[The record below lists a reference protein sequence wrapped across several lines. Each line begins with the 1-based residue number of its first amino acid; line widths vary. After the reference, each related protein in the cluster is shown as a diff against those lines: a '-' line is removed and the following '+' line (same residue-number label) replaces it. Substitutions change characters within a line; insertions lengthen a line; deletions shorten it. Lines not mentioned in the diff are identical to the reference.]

1 MGRVFRS
8 LMAGAGVFALV
19 LVVPVTAALAQEEP
33 VLTNTE
39 TVNVT
44 LDATGGLQ
52 VARVFDQIAIQGSG
66 EVSYRNPVST
76 SGLRNLDGFG
86 GFTVEDGAIVEETS
100 VNSQVRRRTLSDF
113 DLDLPVT
120 VAITH
125 TLDGEELAPAD
136 VVGKTGEL
144 EVTYRVENM
153 TGETEEI
160 EYTNAQGETDTVE
173 EKVSDPMA
181 GSLTMTLPSNYTDVK
196 SESGAVI
203 AGDGR
208 GGTKLSFSVT
218 LIPPLGEPV
227 AEVSYTAHV
236 ENAVIPEANLTIV
249 PVVVD
254 ANPTVSGAKESF
266 EGGAETG
273 RELAAGATEIDANV
287 LKLAD
292 GASDLVEGLILLR
305 DGSGVLSAG
314 LVNDA
319 APGANE
325 LADGAGQ
332 LSDGLNELQSQV
344 PALIAGVIQLDQGG
358 NRLEAGLQQL
368 QGSLPALN
376 AGVAQLV
383 DGAKQLEAGL
393 LQLQSQIPA
402 LKAGVASLLAGAQ
415 QLSGGLNALEA
426 GLDAPL
432 PNGFGAGLKALSDG
446 LSTLPATVAALKTAV
461 AGIAQTDDCG
471 PSACQQ
477 TVSGVVDQI
486 TSQEPSIKLAA
497 DTAAKLYGGYAAPIT
512 NNPPGIRATIGAL
525 SDGVDRTNPPG
536 LLEGLKQ
543 LNAQLPAIEAGVNK
557 LVAGATT
564 LRAGLEKLQ
573 ASAAPLS
580 SGVAGLAAGA
590 TQLSDGLSE
599 LRSKVSPLSD
609 GVNVLADG
617 GGQLAAGAGQLADG
631 LGNAAD
637 GSVQLASGL
646 GDAAEAAPAL
656 PEGATRLSKEGTS
669 QLVKAGEETAQDFA
683 GRVATLEAGAER
695 TADGGLPYGAP
706 EDALR
711 FAAYSYDINGA
722 SGSTSQNAGR
732 LIAGLAI
739 GGGAAVGAGLM
750 AARRK
755 SA

>member
-33 VLTNTE
+33 VITNTE

-44 LDATGGLQ
+44 LDATGGLE
-52 VARVFDQIAIQGSG
+52 VARVYDQIAIQGSG
-66 EVSYRNPVST
+66 EVSYKNPVST
-76 SGLRNLDGFG
+76 SGLRNLDGFA
-86 GFTVEDGAIVEETS
+86 GFTVEDGAIVEDTS
-100 VNSQVRRRTLSDF
+100 VSSQVRRRTVSDF

-120 VAITH
+120 VAITY
-125 TLDGEELAPAD
+125 TLDGEEIAPAD
-136 VVGKTGEL
+136 VVGKSGEL

-160 EYTNAQGETDTVE
+160 DVVNPQGETETIE
-173 EKVSDPMA
+173 EKVYDPIA
-181 GSLTMTLPSNYTDVK
+181 GSLTMTLPPNFTDVT

-218 LIPPLGEPV
+218 LIPPLGDPV
-227 AEVSYTAHV
+227 AEVSYTA
-236 ENAVIPEANLTIV
+236 AVQDAVVPEANLTVV

-273 RELAAGATEIDANV
+273 RELTAGATEIDANV

-305 DGSGVLSAG
+305 DGSGELSAG
-314 LVNDA
+314 LAGEA

-325 LADGAGQ
+325 LADGASQ

-358 NRLEAGLQQL
+358 NQLEAGLQQL
-368 QGSLPALN
+368 QANLPALN
-376 AGVAQLV
+376 AGVDQLV

-415 QLSGGLNALEA
+415 QLSKGLNDLEA
-426 GLDAPL
+426 GLDAKFGPGL
-432 PNGFGAGLKALSDG
+432 QKLATDLATAAGQGGLADQLLFVTGQTKAGVCAAPGHNDPAACAAGFATLEGAIDKTARQAVQDAADGAGLLNGA
-446 LSTLPATVAALKTAV
+446 
-461 AGIAQTDDCG
+461 
-471 PSACQQ
+471 
-477 TVSGVVDQI
+477 
-486 TSQEPSIKLAA
+486 
-497 DTAAKLYGGYAAPIT
+497 YAAPLS

-525 SDGVDRTNPPG
+525 STGADQLAGG
-536 LLEGLKQ
+536 LTQ
-543 LNAQLPAIEAGVNK
+543 LNDQIPALESGVNA
-557 LVAGATT
+557 LVAGATK
-564 LRAGLEKLQ
+564 LRTGLEQLK
-573 ASAAPLS
+573 ASAGPLS
-580 SGVAGLAAGA
+580 SGVAELAAGA

-609 GVNVLADG
+609 GVNQLADG
-617 GGQLAAGAGQLADG
+617 GGQLAAGAGELADG
-631 LGNAAD
+631 LGDAAD
-637 GSVQLASGL
+637 GSVQLAAGL
-646 GDAAEAAPAL
+646 EDAAEAAPAL
-656 PEGATRLSKEGTS
+656 PEGATRLSEEGTS
-669 QLVKAGEETAQDFA
+669 QLVKAGEDTAETFA
-683 GRVATLEAGAER
+683 GQVATLEAGAER

-722 SGSTSQNAGR
+722 SGTTSQNAGR

-755 SA
+755 AA